1 MALHC
6 WLAQAAPSPLSP
18 SCTQYDVHLPLLTV
32 RETLAFARDA
42 LWAAGTKNDL
52 AAEFHQVLEAEASEV
67 GSAVLV
73 SFLQAGLLHSGGHD
87 IPCGACNSLK
97 RALQSA
103 HHRCD
108 LPARAAE
115 GPSTH

>member
-1 MALHC
+1 MLRLH
-6 WLAQAAPSPLSP
+6 PSPLSP

-73 SFLQAGLLHSGGHD
+73 SRAFVLL
-87 IPCGACNSLK
+87 PCRGQSKPHQSVSLASPK
-97 RALQSA
+97 Q
-103 HHRCD
+103 
-108 LPARAAE
+108 PAEARVV
-115 GPSTH
+115 